1 MSSMSTTAHYTHRMP
16 THSAKQERHHI
27 GRTISDGRR
36 GSKVTRR
43 QAGATPMCVAPCFSA
58 ALAPVAPC
66 ILMNVMQHVYQH

>member
-16 THSAKQERHHI
+16 TRSAKQEHQHK